1 MIATLRKATSADIP
15 ALAELIAA
23 SVRGLQPEYSPRQRE
38 AALLAIFTPDRQLIA
53 DRTYF
58 IAEVDGIIAGCG
70 GWSKRKTLYGG
81 DDAPGRDAA
90 LLDPSAD
97 PAKIRAFFIHPD
109 FARRGIGSQILAA
122 CEDEAREAGFRAAEM
137 AATLAGV
144 PLYLAR
150 GYTELEPLTA
160 PLPDGSGLAL
170 VRMPKQLT
178 PNEA

>member
-15 ALAELIAA
+15 ALADLIAA
-23 SVRGLQPEYSPRQRE
+23 SVRLLQPEYSPRQRK

-81 DDAPGRDAA
+81 DNAPVRDAA
-90 LLDPSAD
+90 LLDPSTD

-122 CEDEAREAGFRAAEM
+122 CEAEARQARFRAAEM

-144 PLYLAR
+144 PFYRAR
-150 GYTELEPLTA
+150 GYAEIETLTA
-160 PLPDGSGLAL
+160 PLPDGSGLPI
-170 VRMPKQLT
+170 VRMRKQLSPKET
-178 PNEA
+178 